1 MRLMKF
7 KFFPNQSRIY
17 DFLFFPSLV
26 FFLEEYNNLE
36 KGQNYKELVMD
47 NYLTFVKKIE
57 DKLIPYMEDIEIF
70 YTKQFLNKYDFMDL
84 ISKANSI
91 FDYKSEKEYLDM
103 LLTLSEKDINSSIVY
118 SLLMIDE
125 DHKDCQ
131 DSYSKEVMK
140 QAEEISLNKDQL
152 ISYIK
157 NLPLEAAQKWNLF
170 LITENPLKYMKKYVD
185 LMFKLV
191 PIFEELYF
199 SYENEVKTY
208 GQNLADSLNKKGAEG
223 LDDISYSIL
232 NIDILGGAEINIII
246 SVMFSYAIS
255 IVTIAGGTYVAW
267 GLKMEE
273 AFRAMK
279 EINENK
285 TNERVQ
291 IFKNLGDK
299 TRYEVLKLIASGE
312 TSTKEIAKTL
322 GVSSATISYHIN
334 NFLTSKVIKLDRTN
348 NKYRYAVDYE
358 LLEKTIKAFKE
369 DLRFPE
375 QTT

>member
-1 MRLMKF
+1 
-7 KFFPNQSRIY
+7 
-17 DFLFFPSLV
+17 
-26 FFLEEYNNLE
+26 
-36 KGQNYKELVMD
+36 
-47 NYLTFVKKIE
+47 
-57 DKLIPYMEDIEIF
+57 
-70 YTKQFLNKYDFMDL
+70 
-84 ISKANSI
+84 
-91 FDYKSEKEYLDM
+91 
-103 LLTLSEKDINSSIVY
+103 
-118 SLLMIDE
+118 
-125 DHKDCQ
+125 
-131 DSYSKEVMK
+131 
-140 QAEEISLNKDQL
+140 
-152 ISYIK
+152 
-157 NLPLEAAQKWNLF
+157 
-170 LITENPLKYMKKYVD
+170 MKKYVD

>member
-1 MRLMKF
+1 MKF